1 MFVDGAALVY
11 HAIFQALKMLV
22 FGWQLYQQV
31 MMVKQNIENLK
42 NFNIEAYAMSRVMTV
57 ANSSNGKY
65 RRNNDIVSYT
75 NPYTLMQ
82 HAEKFIGLNK
92 LEKDLRG
99 ENETQT
105 RHDSNQSALETI
117 RAALD
122 VGHGHDEDIRTRG
135 MKLDVL
141 KAQSSAAA
149 GNLQAQQAGNGI
161 LAEAADTA
169 HATRL
174 AVMDQTNVSA
184 AGFSALVNNE
194 ARTSRATWDT
204 ANATGSASLAAFW
217 NEPRST
223 YLKPPET
230 LHE

>member
-1 MFVDGAALVY
+1 MFVDGAALIY
-11 HAIFQALKMLV
+11 HAIFQVLKMAM
-22 FGWQLYQQV
+22 FGWQLFQQV

-57 ANSSNGKY
+57 ASQSNGKY
-65 RRNNDIVSYT
+65 RRNDDIVSYT
-75 NPYTLMQ
+75 NPYTLAQ
-82 HAEKFIGLNK
+82 HAEKYIGLDT
-92 LEKDLRG
+92 LEKNLTG
-99 ENETQT
+99 QNETQN
-105 RHDSNQSALETI
+105 RHDSNKSALETI

-122 VGHGHDEDIRTRG
+122 VGNGHTQDIEARG

-161 LAEAADTA
+161 LAESADTQ

-174 AVMDQTNVSA
+174 AVMDQTNVNAS
-184 AGFSALVNNE
+184 GFSALINNE
-194 ARTSRATWDT
+194 ARTSRATWD
-204 ANATGSASLAAFW
+204 ASNSTGSANLSMFW
-217 NEPRST
+217 NEPRSS